1 MSKLVDKERLA
12 KLAQALDARMK
23 AAVATEKSERV
34 AADQRIEGKADANAQ
49 NIAAINDAQN
59 GILAQAKA
67 HVAEREEAL
76 QEQIDNKVAQTVYDA
91 DIKEL
96 QDKDDAISGDVVKLQ
111 SSVETLKTQMGE
123 GNFGALDEA
132 VKEAVAEFAAE
143 DERIEGLANA
153 AQAAA
158 DKAQEEI
165 DALEEVVGNAE
176 GGMIKDIADLDAAIK
191 AEVQRAGG
199 VEQSLQGEID
209 DAEGRIA
216 ALEGKFE
223 GDESVDSKIQ
233 AVQDD
238 LDQFKLDQAGVDQG
252 QDAEIAKKVAIADYE
267 VDKKA
272 LQDADVALDE
282 RLDVIEGEGEGSI
295 KKAVADEAKLRQ
307 EADEALAARVLVNE
321 NKLAGLEKDTVQAA
335 IDQAEADA
343 KAHAEQ
349 KIADL
354 VDSAPEAMNTLNE
367 LAEAIKA
374 HGDEYE
380 AYVSTVS
387 TNIATAKE
395 EAISAAATDA
405 SGKDD
410 ALKVLLQAEIDADV
424 KEEKERAMAE
434 EADIRA
440 DFAAADAAL
449 KQELQGE
456 IDADVLVETNRAK
469 GVEEGLQAAIDVLNG
484 DEEGSVNKK
493 VADAVQVEQQ
503 RAEGQEALIRQEFA
517 AEDTKLENRII
528 TLEGLVVGGEG
539 QGIEAIIGDVAKN
552 KDDIADLKEADI
564 TLQANIDAKVAQAAY
579 DTKVGELEAADQGL
593 GNRIAVFEA
602 GGAQDVA
609 AKEVRLADAE
619 ADIETLQTFMNGHSH
634 EQMIADIDANNKAIA
649 QEVLDRKAAIE
660 KEVEDRDAAIEEAL
674 EAFSD
679 TNEVK
684 AMLAGVVNSLGLA
697 IEDNK
702 LKLTLGGGDSAVTI
716 KEVTLDMATDDDI
729 NGIIAGLDAE

>member
-191 AEVQRAGG
+191 AEVQRADG

-216 ALEGKFE
+216 ALEEKFE
-223 GDESVDSKIQ
+223 GDESVDNKIQ

-321 NKLAGLEKDTVQAA
+321 NKLAGLKKDTVQAA

-349 KIADL
+349 KIAAL

-410 ALKVLLQAEIDADV
+410 ALKALLQAEIDADV

-456 IDADVLVETNRAK
+456 IDADVKAEADRAK

-552 KDDIADLKEADI
+552 KEDIAGLKEADI

-593 GNRIAVFEA
+593 ENRIAVFEA

-619 ADIETLQTFMNGHSH
+619 ADIEALQEFMNGHSH